1 MIRLFVF
8 HAVLFL
14 GLVTSAGQNVPRTM
28 RLDYFHTGNA
38 GQELFSV
45 DRICVEAQ
53 PWAGNPKAPIDE
65 MNLGKYLFEIRDG
78 KSNRILYSRG
88 FSSIYG
94 EWETT
99 AEAKEVNRT
108 FHESIRFPAP
118 DQAAQVIVKKRDAR
132 NAFREVWT
140 TVIDPSD
147 IYIDRAKQVAAAPV
161 MELEKN
167 GDPAGKVDFLILG
180 DGYTEQ
186 ELEKFRSDARR
197 LLDRLFATEPFKTR
211 RKDFNV
217 WAICPAANES
227 GVSRPSSGIYR
238 ASPLGTT
245 YDIFGSERYL
255 LTYDN
260 RAFRQIAQFA
270 PYEFVEI
277 ITNTR
282 TYGGGGIFN
291 LYGTVAADSAQAPY
305 VFVHE
310 FGHHFADLADEY
322 YVSPVAYTTPATK
335 IEPWEPN
342 VTALLDAAR
351 VKWKDLVTP
360 GIELPSAWNKEEY
373 EKQAREYQKRR
384 EKLRA
389 ENKPEPEMEALFAE
403 LREFEQKH
411 FASEKLKDKVG
422 AFEGAMYQGKGY
434 YRPQLDCIMFTRS
447 PEFCVVCRAAI
458 NRIIDLYS
466 GSAR

>member
-1 MIRLFVF
+1 
-8 HAVLFL
+8 
-14 GLVTSAGQNVPRTM
+14 M

-118 DQAAQVIVKKRDAR
+118 DQGAQVIVKKRDAR

-140 TVIDPSD
+140 TAIDPSD
-147 IYIDRAKQVAAAPV
+147 IYIDRAKQVAAAPM

-197 LLDRLFATEPFKTR
+197 LLDRLFATEPFKTP

-342 VTALLDAAR
+342 VTALPDAAR

-360 GIELPSAWNKEEY
+360 GIELPSAWNK
-373 EKQAREYQKRR
+373 
-384 EKLRA
+384 
-389 ENKPEPEMEALFAE
+389 
-403 LREFEQKH
+403 
-411 FASEKLKDKVG
+411 
-422 AFEGAMYQGKGY
+422 
-434 YRPQLDCIMFTRS
+434 
-447 PEFCVVCRAAI
+447 
-458 NRIIDLYS
+458 
-466 GSAR
+466 